1 MFAGDELAFSRA
13 SLFREEPAVR
23 LRKAA
28 IEGNVHAVKRLI
40 KKVPNMQ
47 CPDPE
52 NGWFVLILPYSTRPV
67 RLSHRAYHFSR
78 ETRRG
83 EPLHMLK
90 KYTFNCF
97 FLAHRTV
104 LMYAARYGHVELVNF
119 LLENEHEDKAISVVR
134 W

>member
-47 CPDPE
+47 DRSYVRRAVRARRARKL
-52 NGWFVLILPYSTRPV
+52 FTRK
-67 RLSHRAYHFSR
+67 RA
-78 ETRRG
+78 RG
-83 EPLHMLK
+83 
-90 KYTFNCF
+90 
-97 FLAHRTV
+97 
-104 LMYAARYGHVELVNF
+104 
-119 LLENEHEDKAISVVR
+119 
-134 W
+134 